1 MTTIRAEPRLWGAHT
16 LTCFTVSTG
25 EPSSCPRK
33 DVTLLA
39 VNDAVRW
46 PKRSGGAAGVAAGAW
61 AWGAVSI
68 VVCLLAGSA
77 AGQPA
82 DDATPLHRVAH
93 AGNAA
98 VVARLLRAGAA
109 ADAATRHG
117 VTPLALASARGHAGV
132 VETLLGAGADPNQA
146 SPQGETPLMVAARTG
161 VVDSVTA
168 LLRHGAGRGVDAR
181 ERWRGQTAL
190 MWAAAEGHAAVLAPL
205 VTAGADVDARSDAGF
220 TPLAFAVR
228 AGHTDAVEALVMA
241 GADVDLA
248 LPDGTSPLHLA
259 VINAHHDVAVQLLE
273 HGADPAVAEPGWTP
287 LHQLVWT
294 RRPNRHYNNPAAF
307 PTGTVTGLELAR
319 ALVGHGADVDA
330 RQTAEPRDGYRNM
343 LNRSGAT
350 PFLLA
355 TKAVDL
361 EMMRL
366 LLELG
371 ADPLLANE
379 DGTTALLVAAGVGI
393 WSSSESPG
401 SAAEAL
407 EAVKLMIA
415 LGDSVTTVDDNGD
428 AALHGAVMRGSP
440 ELVLYLLEH
449 GAALNPVNQR
459 GWTPLTIAQG
469 IFYANLGRRWPDM
482 EALLLELGATSPTAP
497 EPPR

>member
-1 MTTIRAEPRLWGAHT
+1 MRKE
-16 LTCFTVSTG
+16 TCNDRR
-25 EPSSCPRK
+25 SSRTAGRICRELPG
-33 DVTLLA
+33 LA
-39 VNDAVRW
+39 VVAMMAAAV
-46 PKRSGGAAGVAAGAW
+46 GGGLPATV
-61 AWGAVSI
+61 
-68 VVCLLAGSA
+68 
-77 AGQPA
+77 AGQMA
-82 DDATPLHRVAH
+82 DHSTPLHRAAH
-93 AGNAA
+93 AGDAAA
-98 VVARLLRAGAA
+98 VGRLLEAGEEV
-109 ADAATRHG
+109 DAATRHG
-117 VTPLALASARGHAGV
+117 VTPLALASAGGHAAV
-132 VETLLGAGADPNQA
+132 VKTLLEGGANSNRA
-146 SPQGETPLMVAARTG
+146 SPHGETPLMAAARTG
-161 VVDSVTA
+161 VVDSVNV
-168 LLRHGAGRGVDAR
+168 LLRHGAGAGVDGR
-181 ERWRGQTAL
+181 EGWRGQTAL
-190 MWAAAEGHAAVLAPL
+190 MWAAAEGHAAVVAPL
-205 VTAGADVDARSDAGF
+205 VTAGADVDARSDGGF

-228 AGHTDAVEALVMA
+228 AGHGAAVEALTEA
-241 GADVDLA
+241 GADVGLT

-259 VINAHHDVAVQLLE
+259 VINAHYDVALQLLE
-273 HGADPAVAEPGWTP
+273 HGADAAAAEPGWTP

-307 PTGTVTGLELAR
+307 PTGTVTDLELAR
-319 ALVGHGADVDA
+319 ALVAHGADVNA

-355 TKAVDL
+355 AKAVDL

-401 SAAEAL
+401 SAGEAL
-407 EAVKLMIA
+407 EAVKLMVE

-449 GAALNPVNQR
+449 GAALDPVNER

-482 EALLLELGATSPTAP
+482 EALLLGLGATSPTAP

>member
-1 MTTIRAEPRLWGAHT
+1 MSRAVVLRWSVTDEPGIRKRRNFCH
-16 LTCFTVSTG
+16 S
-25 EPSSCPRK
+25 
-33 DVTLLA
+33 LA
-39 VNDAVRW
+39 GLAGVVAIAL
-46 PKRSGGAAGVAAGAW
+46 AAGVGLPA
-61 AWGAVSI
+61 I
-68 VVCLLAGSA
+68 A
-77 AGQPA
+77 AGQAA
-82 DDATPLHRVAH
+82 DDATPLHRAAH
-93 AGNAA
+93 DGDASA
-98 VVARLLRAGAA
+98 VVRLLEAGVGV
-109 ADAATRHG
+109 DVTTRHG
-117 VTPLALASARGHAGV
+117 VTPLALASARGHAAV
-132 VETLLGAGADPNQA
+132 VETLLEGGADPNRA
-146 SPQGETPLMVAARTG
+146 SLLGETPLMVAARTG

-168 LLRHGAGRGVDAR
+168 LLRHGADAGIDAR
-181 ERWRGQTAL
+181 EGWRGQTAL
-190 MWAAAEGHAAVLAPL
+190 MWAAAEGHAAVVAPL
-205 VTAGADVDARSDAGF
+205 AAAGADVDARSGGGF

-228 AGHTDAVEALVMA
+228 AGHGDTVEALIEV
-241 GADVDLA
+241 GANVDLV

-259 VINAHHDVAVQLLE
+259 VINAHYDVALQLLE
-273 HGADPAVAEPGWTP
+273 RGADPAAAEPGWTP

-307 PTGTVTGLELAR
+307 PTGTVTDLELAR
-319 ALVGHGADVDA
+319 ALVAHGADVNA

-355 TKAVDL
+355 AKAVDL

-401 SAAEAL
+401 SAEEAL
-407 EAVKLMIA
+407 AAVKLMVE
-415 LGDSVTTVDDNGD
+415 LGDSVATVDDNGD

-449 GAALNPVNQR
+449 GAALDPVNER

-482 EALLLELGATSPTAP
+482 EALLLGLGATSPTAP

>member
-1 MTTIRAEPRLWGAHT
+1 MCKTLFRDTRPR
-16 LTCFTVSTG
+16 S
-25 EPSSCPRK
+25 
-33 DVTLLA
+33 
-39 VNDAVRW
+39 NAVR
-46 PKRSGGAAGVAAGAW
+46 PGGSAAGRQRGSAHALPGLGVVAAVVLAAGVCVPA
-61 AWGAVSI
+61 I
-68 VVCLLAGSA
+68 A

-82 DDATPLHRVAH
+82 DDATPLHRAAH
-93 AGNAA
+93 EGDAAA
-98 VVARLLRAGAA
+98 VGRLLNAGGDV
-109 ADAATRHG
+109 DAATRHG
-117 VTPLALASARGHAGV
+117 VTPLALASAGGHAAV
-132 VETLLGAGADPNQA
+132 VETLLDGGA
-146 SPQGETPLMVAARTG
+146 SPNRPSPRGETPLMVAARAG

-168 LLRHGAGRGVDAR
+168 LLRHGADDGVDAR
-181 ERWRGQTAL
+181 EGWRGQTAL
-190 MWAAAEGHAAVLAPL
+190 MWAAAEGHAAVVAPL
-205 VTAGADVDARSDAGF
+205 VAAGAAVDVRSDAGF

-228 AGHTDAVEALVMA
+228 AGHGGTVEALVKA
-241 GADVDLA
+241 GADIDLA

-259 VINAHHDVAVQLLE
+259 VINAQYDVALQLLE
-273 HGADPAVAEPGWTP
+273 HGAEPAAAEPGWTP

-307 PTGTVTGLELAR
+307 PTGTVTDVELAR
-319 ALVGHGADVDA
+319 ALVAHGADVNA

-355 TKAVDL
+355 AKAVDL

-407 EAVKLMIA
+407 EAVKLMVE
-415 LGDSVTTVDDNGD
+415 LGDLVTTVDDNGD

-440 ELVLYLLEH
+440 DLVLYLLEK
-449 GAALNPVNQR
+449 GAALDPVNAR

-482 EALLLELGATSPTAP
+482 EALLLGLGATSPTAP

>member
-1 MTTIRAEPRLWGAHT
+1 MLRGACRRLPR
-16 LTCFTVSTG
+16 
-25 EPSSCPRK
+25 
-33 DVTLLA
+33 
-39 VNDAVRW
+39 
-46 PKRSGGAAGVAAGAW
+46 
-61 AWGAVSI
+61 WGAVAL
-68 VVCLLAGSA
+68 VALA
-77 AGQPA
+77 AGIGFASIASAQRA
-82 DDATPLHRVAH
+82 DDATALHRAAH
-93 AGNAA
+93 DGDSAA
-98 VVARLLRAGAA
+98 VGRLLRAGGEV
-109 ADAATRHG
+109 DAATRHG
-117 VTPLALASARGHAGV
+117 VTPLALASARGHAAV
-132 VETLLGAGADPNQA
+132 VETLLGGGADPNRA
-146 SPQGETPLMVAARTG
+146 SPQGETPLMVASRTG

-168 LLRHGAGRGVDAR
+168 LLRHGAGAGVDAR
-181 ERWRGQTAL
+181 EGWRGQTAL
-190 MWAAAEGHAAVLAPL
+190 MWASAEGHAEVVTPL
-205 VTAGADVDARSDAGF
+205 VAAGADVDARSDGGF

-228 AGHTDAVEALVMA
+228 AGHADTVEALVGA
-241 GADVDLA
+241 GADIDLT

-259 VINAHHDVAVQLLE
+259 VINAHYDVALQLLG
-273 HGADPAVAEPGWTP
+273 HGADPAAAEPGWTP

-307 PTGTVTGLELAR
+307 PTGTVTDLELAR
-319 ALVGHGADVDA
+319 AFVAHGADVDA

-343 LNRSGAT
+343 LNRNGAT

-355 TKAVDL
+355 TKAVDV

-401 SAAEAL
+401 SAGEAL
-407 EAVKLMIA
+407 EAVKLMVE

-428 AALHGAVMRGSP
+428 AALHGAVMRGSS

-449 GAALNPVNQR
+449 GAALNPVNER
-459 GWTPLTIAQG
+459 RWTPLTIAQG

-482 EALLLELGATSPTAP
+482 EALLLDLGATSPTAP

>member
-1 MTTIRAEPRLWGAHT
+1 MCT
-16 LTCFTVSTG
+16 LARSLVGWAVFLRWSVTDAPG
-25 EPSSCPRK
+25 GRK
-33 DVTLLA
+33 RRDFCHSLA
-39 VNDAVRW
+39 GLAAVVLVAL
-46 PKRSGGAAGVAAGAW
+46 AAGVGLPA
-61 AWGAVSI
+61 I
-68 VVCLLAGSA
+68 A
-77 AGQPA
+77 AGQAA
-82 DDATPLHRVAH
+82 DDATPLHRAAH
-93 AGNAA
+93 EGDAAA
-98 VVARLLRAGAA
+98 VGRLLAAGGEV
-109 ADAATRHG
+109 DAATRHG
-117 VTPLALASARGHAGV
+117 VTPLALASARGHAAV
-132 VETLLGAGADPNQA
+132 VETLLGGGADPNRA
-146 SPQGETPLMVAARTG
+146 SPQGETPLMAAARTG
-161 VVDSVTA
+161 VAGSVEA
-168 LLRHGAGRGVDAR
+168 LLRYGAGVAAR
-181 ERWRGQTAL
+181 EGWRGQTAL
-190 MWAAAEGHAAVLAPL
+190 MWAAAEGHAAVVAPL
-205 VTAGADVDARSDAGF
+205 TAAGADVDARSDAGF

-228 AGHTDAVEALVMA
+228 AGHGDTVAVLVEA

-259 VINAHHDVAVQLLE
+259 VINAHYDVALQLLE
-273 HGADPAVAEPGWTP
+273 HGGDAAAAEPGWTP

-307 PTGTVTGLELAR
+307 PTGTVTDLELAR
-319 ALVGHGADVDA
+319 ALVAHGADVDA
-330 RQTAEPRDGYRNM
+330 CQTAEPRDGYRNM

-355 TKAVDL
+355 AKAVDL

-401 SAAEAL
+401 SAEEAL
-407 EAVKLMIA
+407 ETVKLMVE

-449 GAALNPVNQR
+449 GAALDPVNQR

-482 EALLLELGATSPTAP
+482 EALLLGLGATSPTAP

>member
-1 MTTIRAEPRLWGAHT
+1 MCIDVRGASVKGRAPLPRRSGAEPGSFCGILRFRVVPMVALVVG
-16 LTCFTVSTG
+16 V
-25 EPSSCPRK
+25 
-33 DVTLLA
+33 
-39 VNDAVRW
+39 
-46 PKRSGGAAGVAAGAW
+46 AGVP
-61 AWGAVSI
+61 VF
-68 VVCLLAGSA
+68 A
-77 AGQPA
+77 AGQAA
-82 DDATPLHRVAH
+82 DDATALHRAAH
-93 AGNAA
+93 EGDAATVELLLNAGGE
-98 VVARLLRAGAA
+98 V
-109 ADAATRHG
+109 DAATRHG
-117 VTPLALASARGHAGV
+117 VTPLALASARGHAGA
-132 VETLLGAGADPNQA
+132 VETLLDGGADPTRT

-161 VVDSVTA
+161 VVDSVEA
-168 LLRHGAGRGVDAR
+168 LLRHGAGAGVDAR
-181 ERWRGQTAL
+181 EGWRGQTAL
-190 MWAAAEGHAAVLAPL
+190 MWAAAEGHAAVVAPL
-205 VTAGADVDARSDAGF
+205 AAAGADVDARSDGGF

-228 AGHTDAVEALVMA
+228 AGHGGAVEALVKA

-259 VINAHHDVAVQLLE
+259 VINAQYDVALQLLE
-273 HGADPAVAEPGWTP
+273 QGANPAAAEPGWTP

-307 PTGTVTGLELAR
+307 PTGTVTDLELAR
-319 ALVGHGADVDA
+319 ALVAHGADVDA

-355 TKAVDL
+355 AKAVDV

-401 SAAEAL
+401 SAEEAL
-407 EAVKLMIA
+407 EAVKLMVE
-415 LGDSVTTVDDNGD
+415 LGDSVAAVDDNGD
-428 AALHGAVMRGSP
+428 AALHGAVMRGLP

-482 EALLLELGATSPTAP
+482 EALLLGLGATSPTAP

>member
-1 MTTIRAEPRLWGAHT
+1 MVATIVL
-16 LTCFTVSTG
+16 
-25 EPSSCPRK
+25 
-33 DVTLLA
+33 
-39 VNDAVRW
+39 
-46 PKRSGGAAGVAAGAW
+46 AAGVGLP
-61 AWGAVSI
+61 VI
-68 VVCLLAGSA
+68 A
-77 AGQPA
+77 AGQAA
-82 DDATPLHRVAH
+82 DDATPLHRAAH
-93 AGNAA
+93 EGDTSA
-98 VVARLLRAGAA
+98 VGRLLETGGEV
-109 ADAATRHG
+109 DATTRHG
-117 VTPLALASARGHAGV
+117 VTPLALASARGHAAV
-132 VETLLGAGADPNQA
+132 VETLLDGGADPNRA

-161 VVDSVTA
+161 VVDSVEA
-168 LLRHGAGRGVDAR
+168 LLRHGAGVDAR
-181 ERWRGQTAL
+181 EGWRGQTAL
-190 MWAAAEGHAAVLAPL
+190 MWAAAEGHAAVVAPL
-205 VTAGADVDARSDAGF
+205 VATGADVDARSDGGF

-228 AGHTDAVEALVMA
+228 GGHGDTVEALVNA

-259 VINAHHDVAVQLLE
+259 VINAQYDVGLQLLE
-273 HGADPAVAEPGWTP
+273 HGADPAAAEPGWTP

-307 PTGTVTGLELAR
+307 PTGTVTDLELAR
-319 ALVGHGADVDA
+319 ALVAQGADVNA

-355 TKAVDL
+355 AKAVDV
-361 EMMRL
+361 EMMCL
-366 LLELG
+366 LLDLG

-401 SAAEAL
+401 SAEEAL
-407 EAVKLMIA
+407 EVVKLMVE
-415 LGDSVTTVDDNGD
+415 LGDSVAAVDDNGD

-449 GAALNPVNQR
+449 GAALNPVNAR

-482 EALLLELGATSPTAP
+482 EALLLGLGATSPTAP

>member
-1 MTTIRAEPRLWGAHT
+1 MVG
-16 LTCFTVSTG
+16 
-25 EPSSCPRK
+25 
-33 DVTLLA
+33 
-39 VNDAVRW
+39 
-46 PKRSGGAAGVAAGAW
+46 
-61 AWGAVSI
+61 
-68 VVCLLAGSA
+68 CLLAGTA

-82 DDATPLHRVAH
+82 DDATPLHRAAH
-93 AGNAA
+93 VGDAA
-98 VVARLLRAGAA
+98 TVGRLLEAGGEV
-109 ADAATRHG
+109 DAATRHG
-117 VTPLALASARGHAGV
+117 VTPLALASARGHAPV
-132 VETLLGAGADPNQA
+132 VESLLGGGADPNRA

-168 LLRHGAGRGVDAR
+168 LLRHGAGAGVDAR
-181 ERWRGQTAL
+181 EGWRGQTAL
-190 MWAAAEGHAAVLAPL
+190 MWAAAEGHAAVVAPL
-205 VTAGADVDARSDAGF
+205 VAAGADVDARSDGGF

-228 AGHTDAVEALVMA
+228 AGHGGTVEALMEA

-259 VINAHHDVAVQLLE
+259 AINAHYDVALQLLE
-273 HGADPAVAEPGWTP
+273 HGADAAAAEPGWTA

-307 PTGTVTGLELAR
+307 PTGTVTDLELAR
-319 ALVGHGADVDA
+319 ALAAHGADVNA

-355 TKAVDL
+355 AKAVDL
-361 EMMRL
+361 DMMRL

-401 SAAEAL
+401 SAGEAL
-407 EAVKLMIA
+407 EAVKLMVE

-482 EALLLELGATSPTAP
+482 EALLIGLGATSPSAP

>member
-1 MTTIRAEPRLWGAHT
+1 MVALVA
-16 LTCFTVSTG
+16 L
-25 EPSSCPRK
+25 
-33 DVTLLA
+33 
-39 VNDAVRW
+39 
-46 PKRSGGAAGVAAGAW
+46 AAGIGFAAIA
-61 AWGAVSI
+61 
-68 VVCLLAGSA
+68 SA
-77 AGQPA
+77 QPA
-82 DDATPLHRVAH
+82 DDATPLHRAAH
-93 AGNAA
+93 DGDSAA
-98 VVARLLRAGAA
+98 VGRLLNAGGEV
-109 ADAATRHG
+109 DAATRHG
-117 VTPLALASARGHAGV
+117 VTPLALASARGHAAV
-132 VETLLGAGADPNQA
+132 VATLLDGGADPNCA
-146 SPQGETPLMVAARTG
+146 SPQGETPLMAAARTG
-161 VVDSVTA
+161 VVDSVTV
-168 LLRHGAGRGVDAR
+168 LLRHGAGVGVDAR
-181 ERWRGQTAL
+181 EGWRGQTAL
-190 MWAAAEGHAAVLAPL
+190 MWAAAEGHAPVVAPL
-205 VTAGADVDARSDAGF
+205 VAAGANVDAHSDGGF

-228 AGHTDAVEALVMA
+228 AGHGDTVEALVEA
-241 GADVDLA
+241 GADVDLV

-259 VINAHHDVAVQLLE
+259 VINAQYDVALQLLQ
-273 HGADPAVAEPGWTP
+273 HGADPAAAEPGWTP

-307 PTGTVTGLELAR
+307 PTGMVTDLELAR
-319 ALVGHGADVDA
+319 ALVTHGADVNA

-355 TKAVDL
+355 AKAVDL

-371 ADPLLANE
+371 AEPLLANE

-401 SAAEAL
+401 SAEEAL
-407 EAVKLMIA
+407 EAVKLMVE
-415 LGDSVTTVDDNGD
+415 LGYSVATVDDNGD
-428 AALHGAVMRGSP
+428 AALHGAVMRASP
-440 ELVLYLLEH
+440 ELVVYLLEQ
-449 GAALNPVNQR
+449 GASLNPVNER

>member
-1 MTTIRAEPRLWGAHT
+1 M
-16 LTCFTVSTG
+16 
-25 EPSSCPRK
+25 
-33 DVTLLA
+33 LA

-46 PKRSGGAAGVAAGAW
+46 PKTNGGAAGVAAGAR
-61 AWGAVSI
+61 AWGTVSI
-68 VVCLLAGSA
+68 VACLLAGSA

-98 VVARLLRAGAA
+98 VVARLLRAGAD

-117 VTPLALASARGHAGV
+117 VTPLALASARGHAVV
-132 VETLLGAGADPNQA
+132 VETLLDAGADPNRP
-146 SPQGETPLMVAARTG
+146 SLQGETPLMVAARTG
-161 VVDSVTA
+161 VVDSVVA
-168 LLRHGAGRGVDAR
+168 LLRHGAGAGIDAQ
-181 ERWRGQTAL
+181 EGWRGQTAL
-190 MWAAAEGHAAVLAPL
+190 MWAAAEGHAAVVAPL

-228 AGHTDAVEALVMA
+228 AGHTAAVEALVMA

-259 VINAHHDVAVQLLE
+259 VINAHYDVAVQLLE
-273 HGADPAVAEPGWTP
+273 HGADPTAAEPGWTP

-319 ALVGHGADVDA
+319 ALVGHGANVNA

-343 LNRSGAT
+343 LNRSDAT

-371 ADPLLANE
+371 ADPLLTNE

-401 SAAEAL
+401 SAEEAL
-407 EAVKLMIA
+407 EAVKLMVE

-428 AALHGAVMRGSP
+428 AALHGGVMRGSP

-482 EALLLELGATSPTAP
+482 EALLLGLGATSPTAP

>member
-1 MTTIRAEPRLWGAHT
+1 MRKAPFRSNRPR
-16 LTCFTVSTG
+16 
-25 EPSSCPRK
+25 R
-33 DVTLLA
+33 
-39 VNDAVRW
+39 NAVR
-46 PKRSGGAAGVAAGAW
+46 PASSAAGRQRGSPHGLPARAMVAAMVLAAGVGLP
-61 AWGAVSI
+61 AV
-68 VVCLLAGSA
+68 A
-77 AGQPA
+77 AGQAA
-82 DDATPLHRVAH
+82 DDATPLHRAAH
-93 AGNAA
+93 EGDASA
-98 VVARLLRAGAA
+98 VGLLLGTGGEV
-109 ADAATRHG
+109 DAATRHG
-117 VTPLALASARGHAGV
+117 VTPLALASARGHAAV
-132 VETLLGAGADPNQA
+132 VETLLDGGADPNRS

-161 VVDSVTA
+161 VVDSVEA
-168 LLRHGAGRGVDAR
+168 LLRHGAGDGIDAR
-181 ERWRGQTAL
+181 EGWRGQTAL
-190 MWAAAEGHAAVLAPL
+190 MWAAAEGHAPVVPPL
-205 VTAGADVDARSDAGF
+205 VAAGADVDARSDGGF

-228 AGHTDAVEALVMA
+228 AGHGGTVEALVKA
-241 GADVDLA
+241 GADVGLA

-259 VINAHHDVAVQLLE
+259 VINAHYDVALQLLE
-273 HGADPAVAEPGWTP
+273 HGADATAAEPGWTP

-307 PTGTVTGLELAR
+307 PTGTVTDLELAR
-319 ALVGHGADVDA
+319 ALVAHGADVDA

-355 TKAVDL
+355 AKAVDL

-366 LLELG
+366 LLEMG
-371 ADPLLANE
+371 AEPLVANE

-401 SAAEAL
+401 SAGEAL
-407 EAVKLMIA
+407 EAVKLMVE
-415 LGDSVTTVDDNGD
+415 LGDSVSTVDDNGD

-449 GAALNPVNQR
+449 GAALDPVNER

-482 EALLLELGATSPTAP
+482 EALLLGLGATSPTAP

>member
-1 MTTIRAEPRLWGAHT
+1 MVG
-16 LTCFTVSTG
+16 
-25 EPSSCPRK
+25 
-33 DVTLLA
+33 
-39 VNDAVRW
+39 
-46 PKRSGGAAGVAAGAW
+46 
-61 AWGAVSI
+61 
-68 VVCLLAGSA
+68 CLLTGTA

-82 DDATPLHRVAH
+82 DDATSLHWAAH
-93 AGNAA
+93 AGDASA
-98 VVARLLRAGAA
+98 VDRLLEAGGEV
-109 ADAATRHG
+109 DAETRHG
-117 VTPLALASARGHAGV
+117 VTPLALASARGHAAV
-132 VETLLGAGADPNQA
+132 VEGLLDGGADPNRA

-161 VVDSVTA
+161 VVDTVEA
-168 LLRHGAGRGVDAR
+168 LLRYGAGLGVDAR
-181 ERWRGQTAL
+181 EGWRGQTAL
-190 MWAAAEGHAAVLAPL
+190 MWAAAEGHAAIVSPL
-205 VTAGADVDARSDAGF
+205 VAAGADVDARSDGGF

-228 AGHTDAVEALVMA
+228 AGHAAAAEALLKA

-259 VINAHHDVAVQLLE
+259 VINAHYDVALQLLE
-273 HGADPAVAEPGWTP
+273 HGADATAAEPGWTP

-307 PTGTVTGLELAR
+307 PTGTVTDLELAR
-319 ALVGHGADVDA
+319 ALVAHGADVNA

-355 TKAVDL
+355 AKAVDL
-361 EMMRL
+361 DMMRL

-401 SAAEAL
+401 SAEEAL
-407 EAVKLMIA
+407 EAVKLMVE
-415 LGDSVTTVDDNGD
+415 LGDSVNTVDDNGD
-428 AALHGAVMRGSP
+428 AALHGAVMRGSS
-440 ELVLYLLEH
+440 ELVVYLLER
-449 GAALNPVNQR
+449 GAALDPVNQR

-482 EALLLELGATSPTAP
+482 EALLLGLGATSPTVP

>member
-1 MTTIRAEPRLWGAHT
+1 MDSW
-16 LTCFTVSTG
+16 TG
-25 EPSSCPRK
+25 VERG
-33 DVTLLA
+33 VGHA
-39 VNDAVRW
+39 
-46 PKRSGGAAGVAAGAW
+46 RSGVLADARWCTPACVAL
-61 AWGAVSI
+61 
-68 VVCLLAGSA
+68 CLLAGSA
-77 AGQPA
+77 AAQPA
-82 DDATPLHRVAH
+82 DDATALHRAAH
-93 AGNAA
+93 QGDAA
-98 VVARLLRAGAA
+98 TVGRLLDAGRAV
-109 ADAATRHG
+109 DAVTRHG
-117 VTPLALASARGHAGV
+117 VTPLALASAGGHAAV
-132 VETLLGAGADPNQA
+132 VETLLDGGADPNRA

-161 VVDSVTA
+161 VVDSVEA
-168 LLRHGAGRGVDAR
+168 LLRHGAGVDVR
-181 ERWRGQTAL
+181 EGWRGQTAL
-190 MWAAAEGHAAVLAPL
+190 MWAAAEGHAAVVAPL
-205 VTAGADVDARSDAGF
+205 VAAGADVDARSDGGF

-228 AGHTDAVEALVMA
+228 AGHGATVEALVNA
-241 GADVDLA
+241 GADVDLT
-248 LPDGTSPLHLA
+248 LPDGTTPLHLA
-259 VINAHHDVAVQLLE
+259 VINAHYDVALQLLQR
-273 HGADPAVAEPGWTP
+273 GADPAAAEPGWTP

-307 PTGTVTGLELAR
+307 PTGTVSDLELTR
-319 ALVGHGADVDA
+319 ALVAHGADVNA
-330 RQTAEPRDGYRNM
+330 WQTAEPRDGYRNM

-355 TKAVDL
+355 AKATDL

-401 SAAEAL
+401 SAEEAI
-407 EAVKLMIA
+407 EAVKLMVE

-449 GAALNPVNQR
+449 GAALNPVNER

-482 EALLLELGATSPTAP
+482 EALLLGLGATSPTAP

>member
-1 MTTIRAEPRLWGAHT
+1 MN
-16 LTCFTVSTG
+16 SY
-25 EPSSCPRK
+25 
-33 DVTLLA
+33 
-39 VNDAVRW
+39 
-46 PKRSGGAAGVAAGAW
+46 AGIAM
-61 AWGAVSI
+61 AWGIAGTI
-68 VVCLLAGSA
+68 VVTFGFGQQV
-77 AGQPA
+77 AGQVA
-82 DDATPLHRVAH
+82 DDATPLHRAAHWGDVA
-93 AGNAA
+93 A
-98 VVARLLRAGAA
+98 VARLVKAGGDVDVAS
-109 ADAATRHG
+109 RHG
-117 VTPLALASARGHAGV
+117 VTPLALASARGHAAV
-132 VETLLGAGADPNQA
+132 VETLLEAGADANLP
-146 SPQGETPLMVAARTG
+146 SPHGETPLMVAARSG
-161 VVDSVTA
+161 AVDSVTA
-168 LLRHGAGRGVDAR
+168 LLRHGADAGVDAQ
-181 ERWRGQTAL
+181 EGWRGQTAL
-190 MWAAAEGHAAVLAPL
+190 MWAAAEGHAAVVAPL
-205 VTAGADVDARSDAGF
+205 MAAGADVDARSDGGF

-228 AGHTDAVEALVMA
+228 AGHGDSVEALLDA

-248 LPDGTSPLHLA
+248 LPDGASPLHLA
-259 VINAHHDVAVQLLE
+259 VINAHYDVALQLLE
-273 HGADPAVAEPGWTP
+273 HGADPTAAEPGWTP

-307 PTGTVTGLELAR
+307 PTGTVSDLELAR
-319 ALVGHGADVDA
+319 ALVAHGADVDA

-355 TKAVDL
+355 AKATDV

-401 SAAEAL
+401 SAEEAL
-407 EAVKLMIA
+407 EAVKLMVE
-415 LGDSVTTVDDNGD
+415 LGDSVATVDDNGD

-449 GAALNPVNQR
+449 GAALNRVNQR

-482 EALLLELGATSPTAP
+482 EALLLGLGATSPTVP